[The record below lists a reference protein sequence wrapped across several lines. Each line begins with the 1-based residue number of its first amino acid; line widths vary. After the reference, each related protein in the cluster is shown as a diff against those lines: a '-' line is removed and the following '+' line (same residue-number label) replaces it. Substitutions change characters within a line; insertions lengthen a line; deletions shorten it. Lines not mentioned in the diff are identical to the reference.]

1 MLIHSG
7 SKCNSPLEK
16 SFPKFRGVTVQ
27 IPIDQSVKP
36 VVQPYRRIPIPL
48 EEKVAKKLKELKDA
62 DIIEEVNEPSPW
74 VSPIVP
80 VLKESSLAIKHAF
93 HQLEIHKDCRYI
105 TTFSTSKGLFR
116 YKRQ

>member
-1 MLIHSG
+1 MLIDSG

-80 VLKESSLAIKHAF
+80 VLKERSRRSAYL
-93 HQLEIHKDCRYI
+93 CRYEESQPSNYKGKP
-105 TTFSTSKGLFR
+105 STSNNE
-116 YKRQ
+116 